1 MTTNG
6 ETLYARSGRLH
17 YFVREIFKRLRVP
30 ATDASKV
37 ADMMVAADLAGVASE
52 GVARLPFH
60 AERLSSG
67 LVNPAPKIRVVHQ
80 APSAATMDGD
90 NGLGPVVATA
100 AMEHAIHKAKR
111 QGAAVVAV
119 RHSNDFGMAGHYA
132 RMALSEQMIGIA
144 LSNASPMV
152 VPPGGSQAVLGTNPL
167 AGAVAVAENRP
178 PFVLDIST
186 SVASKGRIEEA
197 GDNRES
203 IPHGWALDLA
213 GEPTTDPAAAL
224 EALRLLPL
232 GSRPETGS
240 HKGYGLGLFID
251 ILCGVL
257 SGGSFGLELTGAEGY
272 RPGVAKLG
280 HFFMAIRIRAF
291 GPYVKFRN
299 RIDVMLRKLTS
310 KKDSGAA
317 RIFYPGEP
325 EFEVEQL
332 RRAHGIPLPPDLAKK
347 LHGLASGLELEEAWE
362 HLLEGRK

>member
-1 MTTNG
+1 MTADG
-6 ETLYARSGRLH
+6 ETLYVRSGRLH

-37 ADMMVAADLAGVASE
+37 ADMMVAADLAGVANE
-52 GVARLPFH
+52 GVSRLPFH

-67 LVNPAPKIRVVHQ
+67 LVNPIPKIRVVHQ
-80 APSAATMDGD
+80 APSTATMDGD

-100 AMEHAIHKAKR
+100 AMEQAIHRAKR
-111 QGAAVVAV
+111 QGAAVVTV
-119 RHSNDFGMAGHYA
+119 RQSNDFGMAGYYA

-144 LSNASPMV
+144 MSNASPMV

-167 AGAVAVAENRP
+167 ALAVPAAESQP

-186 SVASKGRIEEA
+186 SVASKGRVEEA
-197 GDNRES
+197 SENRES
-203 IPHGWALDLA
+203 IPHGWALDSS
-213 GEPTTDPAAAL
+213 GEPTTDPAVAL

-240 HKGYGLGLFID
+240 HKGFGLGLAVD

-257 SGGSFGLELTGAEGY
+257 SGGSFGRELTGAEGY
-272 RPGVAKLG
+272 RQAAAKLG
-280 HFFMAIRIRAF
+280 HFFMALRIRAF
-291 GPYVKFRN
+291 GPYVNFRN
-299 RIDVMLRKLTS
+299 RIDMMLRKLTS
-310 KKDSGAA
+310 KKNSDAP

-332 RRAHGIPLPPDLAKK
+332 RRANGIPLPPDLARK

-362 HLLEGRK
+362 HLLESRK